1 MDIFEFIFLLILA
14 VLIIAS
20 VVAYLLYYK
29 EVNEWFNNFIINHLQ
44 TEQNNKFKKSKSKP
58 KEMINLK
65 INKKTDKKI
74 SVIKSQI
81 KSGYGIKVPPNSF
94 DTKPKT
100 SENKSSITK
109 ISDELKVNDSKTISP
124 QKSPQNLQFKD
135 KSPKSQSSQKVENIK
150 KFYSPKRT
158 GTEEF
163 LPSCGQLNSTIPD
176 PN

>member
-1 MDIFEFIFLLILA
+1 MNIFGFIFLLILV

-74 SVIKSQI
+74 SLIKSHI
-81 KSGYGIKVPPNSF
+81 KSGDGIKAPPNSF
-94 DTKPKT
+94 DTKPKS
-100 SENKSSITK
+100 SENKSSKTK
-109 ISDELKVNDSKTISP
+109 ISDELKVKDSKTISP
-124 QKSPQNLQFKD
+124 QKSQNLIFKD

-163 LPSCGQLNSTIPD
+163 LPGCGQLKSTIPD